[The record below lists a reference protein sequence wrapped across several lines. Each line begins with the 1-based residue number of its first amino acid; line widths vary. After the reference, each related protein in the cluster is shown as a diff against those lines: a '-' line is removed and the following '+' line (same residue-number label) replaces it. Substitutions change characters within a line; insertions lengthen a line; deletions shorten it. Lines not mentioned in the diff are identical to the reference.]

1 LNAYFCEL
9 FKNRDLKIP
18 ERDFKALIAQWQ
30 RIQLLKPESF
40 NMPRG
45 DFDIFLRNIPGD
57 DYFEI

>member
-1 LNAYFCEL
+1 L